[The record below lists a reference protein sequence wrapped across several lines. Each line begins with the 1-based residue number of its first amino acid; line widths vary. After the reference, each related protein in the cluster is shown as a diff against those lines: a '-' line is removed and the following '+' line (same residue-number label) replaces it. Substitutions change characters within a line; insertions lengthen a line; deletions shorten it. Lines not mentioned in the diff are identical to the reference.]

1 VRCELPSLVSNLLW
15 ACHPDRDIDTCSSK
29 GFQPTIISREELTI
43 ALKDANGRDIMWAD
57 APAPKFRCQIIDG
70 GSILKSGSYTCLAE
84 SYALGIQELYAPPL
98 FLNQRI

>member
-1 VRCELPSLVSNLLW
+1 
-15 ACHPDRDIDTCSSK
+15 
-29 GFQPTIISREELTI
+29 
-43 ALKDANGRDIMWAD
+43 MWVD
-57 APAPKFRCQIIDG
+57 APAPKFRCQSIDG